1 MDVRCFKC
9 GKGIHANDATR
20 ATRTLALY
28 LRACHTTTG
37 PNEQLVCGQNGCQ
50 KTFNL
55 MNSFLSH
62 IRHKHLRQN
71 IIIEEYHNDQQPAVP
86 DDLMETESDSGA
98 DDDRV
103 DEEESNYMETFSVAN
118 LKQLAFSMIMSLKSS
133 AAVPFSAIENVMRA
147 TKVMFQDTL
156 GALKHNMLHVFQTHN
171 VDITSENVQE
181 LCTKFSSFENPY
193 LGIETPR
200 QQLNYM
206 INNLM
211 LVTPVE
217 IALGTR
223 IDQAVDRITG
233 EIIPKIATETFQ

>member
-1 MDVRCFKC
+1 
-9 GKGIHANDATR
+9 
-20 ATRTLALY
+20 
-28 LRACHTTTG
+28 
-37 PNEQLVCGQNGCQ
+37 
-50 KTFNL
+50 
-55 MNSFLSH
+55 
-62 IRHKHLRQN
+62 
-71 IIIEEYHNDQQPAVP
+71 
-86 DDLMETESDSGA
+86 METESNSGA

-103 DEEESNYMETFSVAN
+103 AEEESNYMETFNVVAK

-181 LCTKFSSFENPY
+181 LCTKFSPFENLY
-193 LGIETPR
+193 LGIETLR

-211 LVTPVE
+211 LLTPVE
-217 IALGTR
+217 IALGT
-223 IDQAVDRITG
+223 
-233 EIIPKIATETFQ
+233 